1 MFERTLSLFGLNSA
15 PGPESAENSAT
26 HEATGG
32 QPGDGTGPVCIGVV
46 EGPLRAEIAR
56 TYLEQAGI
64 TVFLQGESLAGVYG
78 FTSGPLGAMRVLVP
92 ASQAEEAA
100 RIFSELDFSGT
111 SESAA

>member
-1 MFERTLSLFGLNSA
+1 MFERTLSWFGLNGALGLAS
-15 PGPESAENSAT
+15 PEDAGT

-56 TYLEQAGI
+56 TYLEQAGV

-78 FTSGPLGAMRVLVP
+78 FTSGPLGVMRVLVP
-92 ASQAEEAA
+92 AAQAEEAA
-100 RIFSELDFSGT
+100 RIFGELDLDGAST
-111 SESAA
+111 SE